1 MSYSS
6 FISLRYLKSKR
17 RISSISTISLISLLG
32 VIIGTA
38 ALIIVISVFNGFQ
51 GIVTQILVNFDP
63 HVRITALAGDRLPNA
78 PNVLLNVE
86 KLKDVES
93 ATPFLSGK
101 ALIVSGNINRA
112 VYVKGILPG
121 GNERVSSLS
130 KSIVLGHFLRPGK
143 ANEILIGISL
153 ADALGAVVG
162 DTVAIISP
170 AGLELSLTQFYQPR
184 VEKFVVCGIYQSK
197 NKDYDGYYAFINL
210 AASQELF
217 ASPGTVV
224 DSNMVNGIDIRLK
237 TISDA
242 DQVKSLL
249 QKKYPTL
256 NVETWY
262 DLHKDLYRM
271 MTIERIVA
279 YTVLSLIILVAA
291 FNILGSISMTVIEK
305 QREIGALKAMGAT
318 NRGIVKIYL
327 YEGLA
332 IGVIGSAI
340 GSLVGFLVGEAQI
353 KLQIFKLDT
362 TVYIIPALPVQ
373 MRLSDFIIVASIAI
387 LICSLAALYPAQ
399 RAAQIN
405 PADAVRWE

>member
-6 FISLRYLKSKR
+6 FISLRYLKTKR
-17 RISSISTISLISLLG
+17 KISSISAISLISLLG

-63 HVRITALAGDRLPNA
+63 HVRITASSGDRLPDA
-78 PNVLLNVE
+78 SSILSHVE
-86 KLKDVES
+86 KLNDVES

-101 ALIVSGNINRA
+101 AMIVSGNINRA
-112 VYVKGILPG
+112 VYIKGIVPAS
-121 GNERVSSLS
+121 NQKVSSLS
-130 KSIVLGHFLRPGK
+130 KSVVLGHFLRPGK
-143 ANEILIGISL
+143 TNEILIGISL
-153 ADALGAVVG
+153 ADALGAIVG
-162 DTVAIISP
+162 DTVAVISP

-184 VEKFVVCGIYQSK
+184 VQKFVVCGIYQSK
-197 NKDYDGYYAFINL
+197 NKDYDGYYAFVNL
-210 AASQELF
+210 SSSQELF
-217 ASPGTVV
+217 ASPGTTVN
-224 DSNMVNGIDIRLK
+224 SSMVNGIDIRLK
-237 TISDA
+237 TISEA
-242 DQVKSLL
+242 DHIKALL
-249 QKKYPTL
+249 QKEYPAVR
-256 NVETWY
+256 VETWY
-262 DLHKDLYRM
+262 DLHRDLYRM

-305 QREIGALKAMGAT
+305 RREIGALKAMGAT

-332 IGVIGSAI
+332 IGLVGSVA

-353 KLQIFKLDT
+353 KFHLFKLDT
-362 TVYIIPALPVQ
+362 TVYIIPALPVE
-373 MRLSDFIIVASIAI
+373 MHLSDFFIVASIAI
-387 LICSLAALYPAQ
+387 LICSLAALYPAK
-399 RAAQIN
+399 RAAEIN